1 MKINFDAAVSE
12 KKMSFGMIARD
23 SDGFVLG
30 SGIVET
36 NTQAEWTEIKA
47 FKESILFA
55 INRNFSDVLF
65 EADDVSMV
73 NQINKRDKD
82 ITMMGHQ
89 INEICKL
96 LKGFN
101 VAKIIVEVDAL
112 LVVRLL
118 QRPYMH
124 THPFCYLLHDCWKL
138 IEEVWVTIVRQR
150 HREGN
155 FCANHLASL
164 AQDLAADSIVL
175 TEPPPSLLPLLQA
188 NA

>member
-1 MKINFDAAVSE
+1 MVKINFDAVVSE
-12 KKMSFGMIARD
+12 KKMSFGMIARN
-23 SDGFVLG
+23 SDGFILG
-30 SGIVET
+30 GAIVEI

-65 EADDVSMV
+65 EADNVSMV

-101 VAKIIVEVDAL
+101 VAKI
-112 LVVRLL
+112 
-118 QRPYMH
+118 
-124 THPFCYLLHDCWKL
+124 C
-138 IEEVWVTIVRQR
+138 
-150 HREGN
+150 
-155 FCANHLASL
+155 LATRCCNRI
-164 AQDLAADSIVL
+164 ADFICKRDLADNCSLNFDANYSADIHDLILNDSINWGSTYGSFYKKNIIYSRQYL
-175 TEPPPSLLPLLQA
+175 EIKSR
-188 NA
+188 NIM

>member
-1 MKINFDAAVSE
+1 MVKINFDAAVSE
-12 KKMSFGMIARD
+12 KKMSFGMIARN

-30 SGIVET
+30 GAIVEI

-55 INRNFSDVLF
+55 KNRNFSDVLF
-65 EADDVSMV
+65 EADNVSMV

-101 VAKIIVEVDAL
+101 VAKI
-112 LVVRLL
+112 
-118 QRPYMH
+118 
-124 THPFCYLLHDCWKL
+124 C
-138 IEEVWVTIVRQR
+138 
-150 HREGN
+150 
-155 FCANHLASL
+155 LATRCCNRI
-164 AQDLAADSIVL
+164 ADFICKRDLADNCSLNFDVNYSADIHDLILNDSCNL
-175 TEPPPSLLPLLQA
+175 
-188 NA
+188 

>member
-1 MKINFDAAVSE
+1 MGDINSSLLEAHVACYPDGEEIGETAWGMVKINFDAAVSE
-12 KKMSFGMIARD
+12 KKMSFGMIARNP
-23 SDGFVLG
+23 DGFVLG
-30 SGIVET
+30 GAIVEI

-65 EADDVSMV
+65 EADNVSLV

-101 VAKIIVEVDAL
+101 VAKICSAT
-112 LVVRLL
+112 RCN
-118 QRPYMH
+118 RS
-124 THPFCYLLHDCWKL
+124 KL
-138 IEEVWVTIVRQR
+138 PILFVKGT
-150 HREGN
+150 
-155 FCANHLASL
+155 
-164 AQDLAADSIVL
+164 
-175 TEPPPSLLPLLQA
+175 
-188 NA
+188 